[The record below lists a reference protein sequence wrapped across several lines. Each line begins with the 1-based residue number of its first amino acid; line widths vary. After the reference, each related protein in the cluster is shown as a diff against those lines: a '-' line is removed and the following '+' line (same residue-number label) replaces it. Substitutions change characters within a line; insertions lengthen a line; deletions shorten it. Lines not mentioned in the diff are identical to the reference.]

1 MSTNESNTEVI
12 GQGVMSTGEDTR
24 IFPDVAACIDCG
36 GCVVACNRTWDMPR
50 DEQRISISTMLEGEQ
65 GATESADVGGQRRIN
80 DPSAAMD
87 NGQQPG
93 ETSVPMQ
100 CYHCENAPC
109 VSVCPVDALV
119 KKDDGFVDVRD
130 DVCIGCQYCLSAC
143 PFGAPQF
150 PGSND
155 GSAEIFGT
163 GGTMDK
169 CTMCQDRQDVGKGP
183 ACAEECA
190 TDAILVGTTEQIAD
204 ELDKR
209 DSGTFF
215 NDDAMKVV
223 FGEEDASEAFGV

>member
-1 MSTNESNTEVI
+1 MSTNEAETEVL

-36 GCVVACNRTWDMPR
+36 GCVVACKRTWDVPK
-50 DEQRISISTMLEGEQ
+50 DEQRISISTMLEGEEGAEGLNASPSQAMSQ
-65 GATESADVGGQRRIN
+65 GES
-80 DPSAAMD
+80 
-87 NGQQPG
+87 PG

-155 GSAEIFGT
+155 GAAEIFGT

-190 TDAILVGTTEQIAD
+190 TDAILVGTSDQIAD

-215 NDDAMKVV
+215 NDDAMEIV
-223 FGEEDASEAFGV
+223 FGADDAEAFGV

>member
-1 MSTNESNTEVI
+1 MSTNESETEVM

-36 GCVVACNRTWDMPR
+36 GCVVACNRTWDTPR
-50 DEQRISISTMLEGEQ
+50 DEQRISISTMLEGEEGAEGLNASPSQAMSQ
-65 GATESADVGGQRRIN
+65 GES
-80 DPSAAMD
+80 
-87 NGQQPG
+87 PG

-119 KKDDGFVDVRD
+119 KKEDGFVDVRD

-150 PGSND
+150 PGAND
-155 GSAEIFGT
+155 GSAKIFGT

-169 CTMCQDRQDVGKGP
+169 CTMCQERQDVGKGP

-190 TDAILVGTTEQIAD
+190 TDAILVGTSEQIAD

-209 DSGTFF
+209 GSGSFF
-215 NDDAMKVV
+215 NDEAMKVV
-223 FGEEDASEAFGV
+223 FGEDDAEAFGV

>member
-1 MSTNESNTEVI
+1 MATNESDTEMMS
-12 GQGVMSTGEDTR
+12 QGVMSTGDGTR

-36 GCVVACNRTWDMPR
+36 GCVVACNRTWDVPR
-50 DEQRISISTMLEGEQ
+50 DEQRISISTMLEGQEGAEGLNADPAEAMAQ
-65 GATESADVGGQRRIN
+65 GE
-80 DPSAAMD
+80 P
-87 NGQQPG
+87 PG

-100 CYHCENAPC
+100 CYHCDNAPC

-119 KKDDGFVDVRD
+119 KKEDGFVDVRE

-155 GSAEIFGT
+155 GAASIFGT

-169 CTMCQDRQDVGKGP
+169 CTMCEDRQDVGKGP

-190 TDAILVGTTEQIAD
+190 TDAILVGTSDQIAD

-209 DSGTFF
+209 DSGSFF
-215 NDDAMKVV
+215 NEEAMNIV
-223 FGEEDASEAFGV
+223 FGSDAEAFGV

>member
-12 GQGVMSTGEDTR
+12 GQGVMSTGDDTR

-36 GCVVACNRTWDMPR
+36 GCVVACNRTWDVPR
-50 DEQRISISTMLEGEQ
+50 DEQRISISTMLEGEEGAEGLNANPSQAMSQ
-65 GATESADVGGQRRIN
+65 GEN
-80 DPSAAMD
+80 
-87 NGQQPG
+87 PG

-109 VSVCPVDALV
+109 VTVCPVDALV

-155 GSAEIFGT
+155 GAAEIFGT

-190 TDAILVGTTEQIAD
+190 TDAILVGTSDQIAD

-215 NDDAMKVV
+215 NDDAMEIV
-223 FGEEDASEAFGV
+223 FGADDAEAFGV